1 MDKYDYMILDVIQCY
16 KEQYG
21 TLIRLSDIEKN
32 FWKRIE
38 ADKSLNIGQAR
49 IGERVAN
56 LYISDLIQNKSGYT
70 LTRKGREALS
80 FSSESV
86 SLAS

>member
-21 TLIRLSDIEKN
+21 SLIRLNDIEKN

-56 LYISDLIQNKSGYT
+56 LYVGDLIQNKNGYT
-70 LTRKGREALS
+70 LTRKGREVLS
-80 FSSESV
+80 SSAECMGM
-86 SLAS
+86 AS